1 MGTPEE
7 VEAAENATRSNA
19 TSAASLDVLPTNL
32 SSTDALQ
39 GNTSSVPE
47 TTQVNYNTNTTEG
60 ILSMARGMMQE
71 RVKETVEKAKQD
83 QNKIKVEAA
92 AVNQDID
99 AMQKVLNNKMA
110 MRQKLAREES
120 DNMNRELRA
129 KQNEEKLKFEEANDK
144 IISAQNEL
152 ARQQGIKKIEMEQSA
167 NNQKQEAERLENEK
181 SLAIEKQKR
190 LDSERASAAAE
201 ESENKKNI
209 AAESLVVI

>member
-1 MGTPEE
+1 MG
-7 VEAAENATRSNA
+7 
-19 TSAASLDVLPTNL
+19 
-32 SSTDALQ
+32 Q

-99 AMQKVLNNKMA
+99 AMQKVLNDKMA

-167 NNQKQEAERLENEK
+167 NNQKQEAGRLENEK